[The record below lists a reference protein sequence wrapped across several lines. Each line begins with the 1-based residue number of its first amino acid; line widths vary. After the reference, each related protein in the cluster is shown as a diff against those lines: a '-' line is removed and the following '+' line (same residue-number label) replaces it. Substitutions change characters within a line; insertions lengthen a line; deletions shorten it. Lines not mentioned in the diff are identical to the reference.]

1 MQVRIYAIG
10 MGGIGSF
17 LMAPLSKMVQHGSL
31 NKWRLESLVLVDGD
45 SYTDSNLS
53 RQFFPRACS
62 GMNKAMAQ
70 QVVLNALAG
79 PEQGAR
85 VVAVPSFV
93 LRKNIHTILPMPS
106 YFPVIISMVD
116 NHECRK
122 ILSEHCAWWAS
133 RRVPHVLITGG
144 NRTDDGNVTVQGF
157 LEGEKMGVDLLERH
171 PEIAISTEGTREGL
185 SCLEIAAMPGGEQ
198 TMAANMMVAMSIY
211 SVLYSLS
218 TEDPQ
223 RMDWV
228 RGLQDIY
235 FELSPLRVQPVMA
248 ESGASGKETDNAMS
262 LD

>member
-70 QVVLNALAG
+70 QVVLNALAD
-79 PEQGAR
+79 PEQEVR
-85 VVAVPSFV
+85 VAAIPSFV

-106 YFPVIISMVD
+106 CFPVIISMVD

-122 ILSEHCAWWAS
+122 ILSEHCASSCNHLRNFPATRAHH
-133 RRVPHVLITGG
+133 RRQPDRRRKRNGSGFSGG
-144 NRTDDGNVTVQGF
+144 RQDGG
-157 LEGEKMGVDLLERH
+157 
-171 PEIAISTEGTREGL
+171 
-185 SCLEIAAMPGGEQ
+185 
-198 TMAANMMVAMSIY
+198 
-211 SVLYSLS
+211 
-218 TEDPQ
+218 
-223 RMDWV
+223 
-228 RGLQDIY
+228 
-235 FELSPLRVQPVMA
+235 
-248 ESGASGKETDNAMS
+248 
-262 LD
+262 